1 MLKKIHPQKKIIFE
15 YLLIGSNGLLGSSI
29 KSKLNLKKVMCV
41 ARTNSDYN
49 VDLKYLKKFKKIF
62 DKYEFKN
69 VINCAAI
76 TNLSK
81 CEKEKKKTKKI
92 NLELP
97 ILLNNLSKKM
107 KFNLIHISTDQ
118 VYCKGKSNKFKET
131 DKISFLNYYSKTKFL
146 AEKILMNNK
155 KSLIIRTNFTGFKKN
170 LNKTFVGWLL
180 DNIKRK
186 KKISLFNDFY
196 VSTIDVNFCSKVIIK
211 LIKKKAKGIYNI
223 GSRKSISKERFA
235 ILFANKMG
243 KKLNYNS
250 VSSTKS
256 DIKRPKNITM
266 DISKIERKLKILMPY
281 PVAVINNLIKELN

>member
-49 VDLKYLKKFKKIF
+49 VDLKYFKKFKKIF

-266 DISKIERKLKILMPY
+266 DTSKIERKLKILMPY

>member
-49 VDLKYLKKFKKIF
+49 IDLKNLKKFKKIF

-76 TNLSK
+76 TNLLQ

-266 DISKIERKLKILMPY
+266 DTSKIERKLKILMPY

>member
-49 VDLKYLKKFKKIF
+49 VDLKYFKKFKKIF

-180 DNIKRK
+180 DSIKRK

>member
-49 VDLKYLKKFKKIF
+49 IDLKNLKKFKKIF

-76 TNLSK
+76 TNLSQ

-266 DISKIERKLKILMPY
+266 DTSKIERKLKILMPY

>member
-49 VDLKYLKKFKKIF
+49 VDLKYFKKFKKIF

-146 AEKILMNNK
+146 AEKILMKNK

-266 DISKIERKLKILMPY
+266 DTSKIERKLKILMPY

>member
-180 DNIKRK
+180 DSIKRK
-186 KKISLFNDFY
+186 KKKNLFNDFY

-256 DIKRPKNITM
+256 DIKRPKNITL

>member
-49 VDLKYLKKFKKIF
+49 IDLKNLKKFKKIF
-62 DKYEFKN
+62 NKYEFKN

-76 TNLSK
+76 TNLSQ

-256 DIKRPKNITM
+256 DIKRPKNITL

>member
-76 TNLSK
+76 TNLSQ

-256 DIKRPKNITM
+256 DIKRPKNITL

>member
-49 VDLKYLKKFKKIF
+49 VDLKYFKKFKKIF

-146 AEKILMNNK
+146 AEKILMKNK

-186 KKISLFNDFY
+186 KK
-196 VSTIDVNFCSKVIIK
+196 
-211 LIKKKAKGIYNI
+211 
-223 GSRKSISKERFA
+223 
-235 ILFANKMG
+235 
-243 KKLNYNS
+243 
-250 VSSTKS
+250 
-256 DIKRPKNITM
+256 
-266 DISKIERKLKILMPY
+266 
-281 PVAVINNLIKELN
+281 

>member
-49 VDLKYLKKFKKIF
+49 VDLKYFKKFKKIF

-180 DNIKRK
+180 DSIKRK

-256 DIKRPKNITM
+256 DIKRPKNITL

>member
-41 ARTNSDYN
+41 ARKNSDYN
-49 VDLKYLKKFKKIF
+49 VDLKYFKKFKKIF

-196 VSTIDVNFCSKVIIK
+196 VSTIDVNFCSKVIIN

-256 DIKRPKNITM
+256 DIKRPKNITL

>member
-256 DIKRPKNITM
+256 DIKRPKNITL

>member
-180 DNIKRK
+180 DSIKRK

-256 DIKRPKNITM
+256 DIKRPKNITL

>member
-49 VDLKYLKKFKKIF
+49 VDLKYLKNFKKIF

-180 DNIKRK
+180 DSIKRK

-256 DIKRPKNITM
+256 DIKRPKNITL

>member
-49 VDLKYLKKFKKIF
+49 VDLKYLKKFQKIF

-97 ILLNNLSKKM
+97 ILLNKLSKKM

-266 DISKIERKLKILMPY
+266 DTSKIERKLKILMPY

>member
-180 DNIKRK
+180 DSIKRK

-266 DISKIERKLKILMPY
+266 DTSKIERKLKILMPY

>member
-266 DISKIERKLKILMPY
+266 DTSKIERKLKILMPY

>member
-49 VDLKYLKKFKKIF
+49 IDLKYLKKFKKIF

-69 VINCAAI
+69 VINCAAV
-76 TNLSK
+76 TNLSQ

-118 VYCKGKSNKFKET
+118 VYCKGNSNKFKET

-146 AEKILMNNK
+146 AEKNLMNNK

-170 LNKTFVGWLL
+170 LNKTFAGWLL
-180 DNIKRK
+180 DNMKRK
-186 KKISLFNDFY
+186 KKIRLFNDFY
-196 VSTIDVNFCSKVIIK
+196 VSTIDVNFCSRVIIK

-223 GSRKSISKERFA
+223 GSRKSISKEKFA
-235 ILFANKMG
+235 LLFAEKIG

-250 VSSTKS
+250 VSSSKS
-256 DIKRPKNITM
+256 NIIRPKNLTM
-266 DISKIERKLKILMPY
+266 DISKIEKKLKILMPY
-281 PVAVINNLIKELN
+281 PVEVINNLIKDLN

>member
-49 VDLKYLKKFKKIF
+49 VDLKYFKKFKKIF

>member
-49 VDLKYLKKFKKIF
+49 VDLKYFKKFKKIF

-180 DNIKRK
+180 DSIKRK

-266 DISKIERKLKILMPY
+266 DTSKIERKLKILMPY

>member
-49 VDLKYLKKFKKIF
+49 IDLKYLKKFKKIF

-76 TNLSK
+76 TNLSQ

-92 NLELP
+92 NLDLP

-118 VYCKGKSNKFKET
+118 VYCRGTSNKFKET

-170 LNKTFVGWLL
+170 LNKTFAGWLL

-186 KKISLFNDFY
+186 KKIRLFNDFY
-196 VSTIDVNFCSKVIIK
+196 VSTIDVNFCSRVIIK

-223 GSRKSISKERFA
+223 GSRKSISKEKFA
-235 ILFANKMG
+235 ILFAEKIG

-250 VSSTKS
+250 VSSSKS
-256 DIKRPKNITM
+256 NIIRPKNLTM
-266 DISKIERKLKILMPY
+266 DTSKIEKKLKILMPY

>member
-41 ARTNSDYN
+41 ARTDSDYN
-49 VDLKYLKKFKKIF
+49 IDLKNLKKFKKIF

-76 TNLSK
+76 TNLSQ

-266 DISKIERKLKILMPY
+266 DTSKIERKLKILMPY

>member
-49 VDLKYLKKFKKIF
+49 VDLKYLKKFQKIF

>member
-49 VDLKYLKKFKKIF
+49 LDLKYFKKFKKIF
-62 DKYEFKN
+62 DKYQFKN

-76 TNLSK
+76 TNLSQ
-81 CEKEKKKTKKI
+81 CEREKKKSKKI

-118 VYCKGKSNKFKET
+118 VYCKSKSYKFKET

-186 KKISLFNDFY
+186 KKINLFNDFY
-196 VSTIDVNFCSKVIIK
+196 VSTIDVNFCSSVIIK
-211 LIKKKAKGIYNI
+211 LIKKKAKGIYNL
-223 GSRKSISKERFA
+223 GSRKSISKEKFA
-235 ILFANKMG
+235 ILFAEKLG

-250 VSSTKS
+250 ISSTKS
-256 DIKRPKNITM
+256 NIIRPKNLTM
-266 DISKIERKLKILMPY
+266 DTSKIERKLKILMPY
-281 PVAVINNLIKELN
+281 PVAVVNNLIKELN